1 MNEKISIVF
10 IVCALFLCLSGCR
23 TTSGV
28 YDNRAGAGAVRE
40 GFEKLGDEQT
50 RSAVT
55 GAELAGE
62 IKGSVEEVE
71 RIERTIKDGAGGIE
85 EFKDILRRIRE
96 KNGRKNSAE
105 TDAN

>member
-1 MNEKISIVF
+1 MNEKKCFVF
-10 IVCALFLCLSGCR
+10 IVCLLFFCFTGCR

>member
-1 MNEKISIVF
+1 MNEKKYFVF
-10 IVCALFLCLSGCR
+10 IVCLLFFCFTGCR
-23 TTSGV
+23 TTGGV
-28 YDNRAGAGAVRE
+28 YDNRAGAYEVRE

-62 IKGSVEEVE
+62 IKGSVEDVE

-96 KNGRKNSAE
+96 RNGRRNSTE
-105 TDAN
+105 TNTN